1 MAIRFN
7 WLPSIDTE
15 VTAEGFAVGRVNLL
29 LARIFSIGGLA
40 VGVQMLLNALN
51 QSSLMNPPVFWAGF
65 SAVLAGQVGLIYGA
79 FFSGKTSFWFR
90 WYSLSIAAVILTW
103 PLGVAQVSDLP
114 PDFYPWVWWGV
125 GLAGISA
132 VGGFSAIGAA
142 VFLLSILG
150 FWFIMRFTES
160 FGRATL
166 WLNVQDTGLVFLFT
180 AVLGALIV
188 VARNEANKVDLA
200 ASRKMAAAVEQARSD
215 AAAIEKS
222 RLDAL
227 VHDKVLTTLLL
238 AARANTLEEQR
249 QASQLASTAIAQL
262 TEAPVVADGGDVSS
276 SSFFAALDKVASA
289 QISDVRVFINELAAL
304 TLTPGVANALTEA
317 TIQALLNSQ
326 QHAGQVSTRELHLR
340 ARQSGIKIVI
350 KDDGRG
356 FRMSRVPKNRMG
368 IRVSIIDRVEAVGGR
383 VFVDSK
389 PGDGTNI
396 VIEWAADR

>member
-7 WLPSIDTE
+7 WLPAIDAE

-51 QSSLMNPPVFWAGF
+51 QSPLMNPAVFWIGF
-65 SAVLAGQVGLIYGA
+65 SAVLAGQIGLIYGA
-79 FFSGKTSFWFR
+79 FFSGKTTFWFR
-90 WYSLSIAAVILTW
+90 WYSFSIAGVILTW
-103 PLGVAQVSDLP
+103 PLAVAHAVDLP
-114 PDFYPWVWWGV
+114 PDFYPWAWWGV
-125 GLAGISA
+125 GLATISA
-132 VGGFSAIGAA
+132 VGGLSASGAA
-142 VFLLSILG
+142 VFLLSLLG
-150 FWFIMRFTES
+150 FWFIMRFTDS
-160 FGRATL
+160 FGHATL
-166 WLNVQDTGLVFLFT
+166 WLNVQDTGLVFLFS
-180 AVLGALIV
+180 AVLGALIL
-188 VARNEANKVDLA
+188 VARSEAAKVDLA
-200 ASRKMAAAVEQARSD
+200 AARKMAAAVEQARSD

-238 AARANTLEEQR
+238 AARATTPEER
-249 QASQLASTAIAQL
+249 LQASQLAKTAIARL
-262 TEAPVVADGGDVSS
+262 TESSLVADSGDVSS
-276 SSFFAALDKVASA
+276 SSFFAALEKVASA
-289 QISDVRVFINELAAL
+289 QVADVRVTINELESFVL
-304 TLTPGVANALTEA
+304 TAHVANALTEA

-389 PGDGTNI
+389 PGEGTNI
-396 VIEWAADR
+396 VIEWAVGR